1 MAVRAQSKVNQPI
14 TLRFEEGVGPDR
26 GGPPLG
32 LWQSSIPT
40 QPAIEGTFPKPIIAQ
55 GVAAFQ
61 RGKVRSLNLRRN
73 DIVATVADTETHTT
87 TLTRDTSRPPLG
99 MRCNCTCRYGYDCK
113 HAVAALSMLSELAA
127 QGTEAHTDGAVPT
140 APAAAG
146 NGAATNGNGVA
157 VAPTNGAAATA
168 PPPSARLTSELGELL
183 DLLSPHHETIVPR
196 RRLWVVVGFDERL
209 GVFYARLCLDAPKL
223 HGVSRTHG
231 DLQQLYRTTR
241 QANLTGEE
249 WDRYDSALLSDA
261 TLGSMFG
268 TPADYA
274 LARPSSEHTQR
285 LSNNF
290 AQLLLRLI
298 SHPRVRYDDHL
309 GSHPET
315 MPHVKIILS
324 PLRLRLAG
332 ERDAGGDLQLAGQ
345 FIRPDGSTIESTA
358 VRVIDGMPAWLFDG
372 QTFYLHD
379 GSFGVRIVERFKT
392 TGELTLSSPE
402 VPKLLERAHGL
413 LDRDTAAKLLLL
425 PEEMEKQTLLRLRW
439 QGDGIT
445 ADAAVEDAKSG
456 ANWPITTGEFS
467 PLRRIDDGKKD
478 SVPRYAYCDP
488 AVAHLV
494 RTKLE
499 SHGFRP
505 WTDIYEAFHLEH
517 PDDPLPHYDETAWR
531 LEGTDNGYQFG
542 TEVLPAWRSEFHL
555 DLDETMKSLV
565 EGPKA
570 IHVSLSVDSSDDEKS
585 KAKAKGKI
593 SASASGPIDW
603 LEISVELM
611 LDGQPLSPDDVKAL
625 WQSSGRF
632 YRLADGRFID
642 LSSFA
647 LLREATGG
655 FGNALERGG
664 RARLTTAQMLSVYD
678 DLAKACGDQELPA
691 QLRELR
697 EAVRGFSGIEEI
709 DPPDHLTKILR
720 PYQRRGL
727 DFLAYLGRYAF
738 GGILADDMGLGK
750 TLQVLSY
757 VERERQRRG
766 SAPNLI
772 VCPTSVTHTW
782 LSEAARF
789 TPAIKV
795 SLLTAGAGREAVYNE
810 ADKYDLL
817 VTSYA
822 LARRD
827 AESLNKL
834 AFRTIVLDE
843 AQQIK
848 NPQAKISQ
856 VIKGIEAE
864 QRLALT
870 GTPIENSVLDLWSIV
885 DFVMPGLLGNESH
898 FRSTFETPIMRDGDV
913 DKQQRLARRVQPFM
927 IRRLKTQVAA
937 DLPSRTEQTI
947 ECEMTTSQK
956 KAYRETVLRARR
968 DILREVDE
976 RGIQRAQL
984 SILAALTKL
993 RQICCHPGLIG
1004 DHWREDE
1011 EASGKFLAF
1020 MELLESIVESGH
1032 RVLVFSSFTEML
1044 GIMRETLDA
1053 RKRTYSYLDGATKN
1067 RSKVLDDFRREDGPP
1082 VFLMSLKAGGVGL
1095 TVTEADYVVLYD
1107 PWWNPAVERQAID
1120 RTHRIGQTK
1129 PVTAYRLVTLGSV
1142 EEKIQALQSRKQAL
1156 ADSVVSTDA
1165 AFAKSLTREDLDEL
1179 FAPIGE

>member
-1 MAVRAQSKVNQPI
+1 MNQPI

-127 QGTEAHTDGAVPT
+127 QSTEAHTDGAVPT

-157 VAPTNGAAATA
+157 VAPTNGAAAAA
-168 PPPSARLTSELGELL
+168 PPPSARLNSELGELL

-531 LEGTDNGYQFG
+531 LEGTDIGYQFG

-738 GGILADDMGLGK
+738 GGILAD
-750 TLQVLSY
+750 
-757 VERERQRRG
+757 
-766 SAPNLI
+766 
-772 VCPTSVTHTW
+772 
-782 LSEAARF
+782 
-789 TPAIKV
+789 
-795 SLLTAGAGREAVYNE
+795 
-810 ADKYDLL
+810 
-817 VTSYA
+817 
-822 LARRD
+822 
-827 AESLNKL
+827 
-834 AFRTIVLDE
+834 
-843 AQQIK
+843 
-848 NPQAKISQ
+848 
-856 VIKGIEAE
+856 
-864 QRLALT
+864 
-870 GTPIENSVLDLWSIV
+870 
-885 DFVMPGLLGNESH
+885 
-898 FRSTFETPIMRDGDV
+898 
-913 DKQQRLARRVQPFM
+913 
-927 IRRLKTQVAA
+927 
-937 DLPSRTEQTI
+937 
-947 ECEMTTSQK
+947 
-956 KAYRETVLRARR
+956 
-968 DILREVDE
+968 
-976 RGIQRAQL
+976 
-984 SILAALTKL
+984 
-993 RQICCHPGLIG
+993 
-1004 DHWREDE
+1004 
-1011 EASGKFLAF
+1011 
-1020 MELLESIVESGH
+1020 
-1032 RVLVFSSFTEML
+1032 
-1044 GIMRETLDA
+1044 
-1053 RKRTYSYLDGATKN
+1053 
-1067 RSKVLDDFRREDGPP
+1067 
-1082 VFLMSLKAGGVGL
+1082 
-1095 TVTEADYVVLYD
+1095 
-1107 PWWNPAVERQAID
+1107 
-1120 RTHRIGQTK
+1120 
-1129 PVTAYRLVTLGSV
+1129 
-1142 EEKIQALQSRKQAL
+1142 
-1156 ADSVVSTDA
+1156 
-1165 AFAKSLTREDLDEL
+1165 
-1179 FAPIGE
+1179 

>member
-1 MAVRAQSKVNQPI
+1 MAVRAQPKVNQPI
-14 TLRFEEGVGPDR
+14 TLRFEEGVGPER

-32 LWQSSIPT
+32 LWQSSIPS

-61 RGKVRSLNLRRN
+61 RGKVRSLNLRRA

-113 HAVAALSMLSELAA
+113 HAVAALSMLAELAA
-127 QGTEAHTDGAVPT
+127 QVAEPVADGVAGPVV
-140 APAAAG
+140 APAPVQ
-146 NGAATNGNGVA
+146 GNGVA
-157 VAPTNGAAATA
+157 GAAHGSNGSATATASPNGRAATA
-168 PPPSARLTSELGELL
+168 ELSDLL
-183 DLLSPHHETIVPR
+183 DLLSPHHETLAPR

-249 WDRYDSALLSDA
+249 WDRYDGALLSDA

-315 MPHVKIILS
+315 MPLVKIVLS
-324 PLRLRLAG
+324 PLHLRLAG
-332 ERDAGGDLQLAGQ
+332 ERDADGDLKLSGV
-345 FIRPDGSTIESTA
+345 FVRPDGSTVECAA
-358 VRVIDGMPAWLFDG
+358 VRIIDGMPAWLFDG

-392 TGELTLSSPE
+392 TPSVHLAAPE
-402 VPKLLERAHGL
+402 IPKLLERAHGL
-413 LDRDTAAKLLLL
+413 LDRDTTASLLLL

-445 ADAAVEDAKSG
+445 ADAAVEDPKSG
-456 ANWPITTGEFS
+456 VNWPITTGEFS
-467 PLRRIDDGKKD
+467 PLRRLDEGKKG
-478 SVPRYAYCDP
+478 SIPRYAYCDP
-488 AVAHLV
+488 ATAHGV

-499 SHGFRP
+499 THGFRP
-505 WTDIYEAFHLEH
+505 WKDIFESFRLEH
-517 PDDPLPHYDETAWR
+517 PDEPLPHYDETAWR
-531 LEGTDNGYQFG
+531 LEGTDLGYQFG
-542 TEVLPAWRSEFHL
+542 TEVLPTWKNELHL

-570 IHVSLSVDSSDDEKS
+570 IHVSLSVDSADDEKAKS
-585 KAKAKGKI
+585 KAKGKL

-655 FGNALERGG
+655 FGNSLELGG

-678 DLAKACGDQELPA
+678 DLATACGDQELPA

-697 EAVRGFSGIEEI
+697 EAVRGFSGIEEV
-709 DPPDHLTKILR
+709 DPPEHLEKILR

-757 VERERQRRG
+757 LERERRRRG

-782 LSEAARF
+782 VSEAARF
-789 TPAIKV
+789 TPELKV
-795 SLLTAGAGREAVYNE
+795 TLLTAGAGREAVYND
-810 ADKYDLL
+810 ADKFDLL

-827 AESLNKL
+827 AESLDKL

-856 VIKGIEAE
+856 VIKGINAE

-885 DFVMPGLLGNESH
+885 DFVMPGLLGKESH
-898 FRSTFETPIMRDGDV
+898 FRTNFETPIMRDGDV
-913 DKQQRLARRVQPFM
+913 EKQQRLARRVQPFM

-1020 MELLESIVESGH
+1020 MELLESIIESGH

-1044 GIMRETLDA
+1044 GIIREALDT
-1053 RKRTYSYLDGATKN
+1053 RKREYSYLDGATKN

-1107 PWWNPAVERQAID
+1107 PWWNPAIERQAID

-1142 EEKIQALQSRKQAL
+1142 EEKIQALQTRKQAL